1 MPVRVRRAAQEAA
14 DELTTSFDF
23 LIRDTR
29 LRLYRYIEQ
38 RIAKQ
43 GIPLRVWFPLRVLYR
58 NEGITQRELGQMLGF
73 GDAHAGV
80 IVGVMRRHKLV
91 YREQSRIDK
100 RRIDLFLTPE
110 GRKKTQ
116 QTLREMRRINAK
128 ITAGFSAAE
137 RQSFHALLTRAHEN
151 LAEPRLV
158 RAKA

>member
-1 MPVRVRRAAQEAA
+1 MPARKRRGARGAA
-14 DELTTSFDF
+14 DELTMSLDF

-29 LRLYRYIEQ
+29 LRLYKYIET

-80 IVGVMRRHKLV
+80 IVGVMQRHKLV
-91 YREQSRIDK
+91 LREPNRIDK
-100 RRIDLFLTPE
+100 RRINLYLTPE

-128 ITAGFSAAE
+128 VTAGFSAAE

-151 LAEPRLV
+151 LAEP
-158 RAKA
+158 

>member
-1 MPVRVRRAAQEAA
+1 MPVGKKRAAREAA
-14 DELTTSFDF
+14 DDLTTSLDF

-29 LRLYRYIEQ
+29 LRLYKFIEA
-38 RIAKQ
+38 RIAKAS
-43 GIPLRVWFPLRVLYR
+43 IPLRVLYR

-80 IVGVMRRHKLV
+80 IVGVMQRHKLV
-91 YREQSRIDK
+91 YRQPSRTDK
-100 RRIDLFLTPE
+100 RRLDLYLTPE

-151 LAEPRLV
+151 LAEP
-158 RAKA
+158 

>member
-1 MPVRVRRAAQEAA
+1 MKRAAQAA
-14 DELTTSFDF
+14 AGELTMSLDF

-29 LRLYRYIEQ
+29 LRLYKYIEI

-80 IVGVMRRHKLV
+80 IVGVMQRHKLV
-91 YREQSRIDK
+91 SREPSRIDK
-100 RRIDLFLTPE
+100 RRINLYLTPE

-128 ITAGFSAAE
+128 VTAGFSTAE

-151 LAEPRLV
+151 RAEP
-158 RAKA
+158 

>member
-1 MPVRVRRAAQEAA
+1 MAAMKRRAAPAA
-14 DELTTSFDF
+14 AEELTTSLDF

-29 LRLYRYIEQ
+29 LHLYKYIER

-80 IVGVMRRHKLV
+80 IVSVMQRHKLV
-91 YREQSRIDK
+91 AREPSRIDK
-100 RRIDLFLTPE
+100 RRINLYLTPE
-110 GRKKTQ
+110 GRTKTQ
-116 QTLREMRRINAK
+116 RTLREMRRINAK

-137 RQSFHALLTRAHEN
+137 RQSFHALLMRAHEN
-151 LAEPRLV
+151 LAER
-158 RAKA
+158 